1 MRSVAQYMEKAVE
14 FDKLTKEVS
23 EPVLKKRYA
32 DIAECYRLLANDL
45 QRLIAT
51 GDIESNS
58 IRHPETPRPAL
69 SGFDPDGAPDQ
80 PQRPHGP

>member
-1 MRSVAQYMEKAVE
+1 MEKAAE
-14 FDKLTKEVS
+14 FEKLTKEVS

-58 IRHPETPRPAL
+58 IRHPDAPRPAL
-69 SGFDPDGAPDQ
+69 SGFDPDQ

>member
-1 MRSVAQYMEKAVE
+1 MRSVEQYMEKAAE
-14 FDKLTKEVS
+14 FDRLTKEVS

-51 GDIESNS
+51 GVIESNS
-58 IRHPETPRPAL
+58 SRHPETPRPAL
-69 SGFDPDGAPDQ
+69 SDFDPDGAPDQ
-80 PQRPHGP
+80 PQHPHGP

>member
-1 MRSVAQYMEKAVE
+1 MRSVEQYMEKAAE

-45 QRLIAT
+45 KRLIAT
-51 GDIESNS
+51 GVFESNL

-80 PQRPHGP
+80 PQHPHDP

>member
-1 MRSVAQYMEKAVE
+1 MLSVAQYLEKAAE

-23 EPVLKKRYA
+23 KPVLKKRYA

-45 QRLIAT
+45 QRLITT
-51 GDIESNS
+51 GLIESNS

-80 PQRPHGP
+80 LQRPHDP